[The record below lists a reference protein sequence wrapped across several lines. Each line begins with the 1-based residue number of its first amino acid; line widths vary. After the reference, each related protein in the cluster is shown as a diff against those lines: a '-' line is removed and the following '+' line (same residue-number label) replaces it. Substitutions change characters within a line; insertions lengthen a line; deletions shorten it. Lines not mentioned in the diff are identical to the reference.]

1 MSDILLFRFNKIST
15 KLSPIMAIFCISSL
29 DLHQLIKEI
38 KEDISKNLVPNEVL
52 IFGFGVDE
60 TQKSRL
66 LNDQLFNQE
75 FESYIGTAS
84 SKIKFLNVSNDGNI
98 TDITTKE
105 KYSYQHELLQT
116 GANEIFKKRK
126 GVITSTS
133 TYHFS
138 KPSGDHCDKFIRASN
153 LFTSSVEVTFL
164 AIGLLSSISSALK
177 RVYVDTS
184 SISFLV
190 STALHLSKKFPSSI
204 PVIESF
210 ESYSLLSQQFNFIRD
225 ENQLVIISA
234 TTSGGLA
241 RTLEIKK
248 KIPQKNI
255 KTLFYSSLGENQ
267 TGLYNILDA
276 LGGEIYSESHDK
288 CNLCANGSKVI
299 RLEGEQFLPETPK
312 HDLLMIKKIDFKA
325 ERQNFFR
332 EFAAKKILNI
342 NAITQES
349 NDEFYDID
357 IPTLLKDKPD
367 LLISDIRKK
376 INKFFSRDINTIIH
390 LDDEGSELLALK
402 VKDII
407 NDDELKILNFGKMK
421 ESDYSSLSSVFVV
434 AGAIT
439 TGRKLLSV
447 SRKLR
452 CLDKSSSISY
462 LVVFS
467 KLQNSASLEQLRKD
481 LSMGGHELIVLRNC
495 FLPRI
500 SDKSKSH
507 WDLEHEKLSQF
518 NNDNPFDDYY
528 NQQEIPDDLL
538 SRLALLESP
547 ISPNELFL
555 KDSKGNSLK
564 IRETFVFWDK
574 LAIAIEDSS
583 QADVFWTIQTLLHDL
598 RMNDGKGL
606 STIYHYTLLS
616 PICFDRY
623 NDGVI
628 QACLLRSAYSSELN
642 YAIDENY
649 SQQMC
654 DIICSVVRNYDNE
667 QGEGCLE
674 FLMSIWIK
682 HLRIIDRHL
691 QEILS
696 LENPSMPDSVKFL
709 LHQIKH
715 DLFLSE

>member
-1 MSDILLFRFNKIST
+1 MSAIFLFRFNRPSA
-15 KLSPIMAIFCISSL
+15 KLSPTMAIFCISTI

-52 IFGFGVDE
+52 IFGFEVDE
-60 TQKSRL
+60 AQKSRL

-75 FESYIGTAS
+75 FESYIGPVS
-84 SKIKFLNVSNDGNI
+84 SKIQFLNVNNDG
-98 TDITTKE
+98 DIIDVTTKN
-105 KYSYQHELLQT
+105 KYSYRHELLQA

-164 AIGLLSSISSALK
+164 AIGLLSYIFSNLK

-190 STALHLSKKFPSSI
+190 STALHLSKKFPSSTPI
-204 PVIESF
+204 IESF
-210 ESYSLLSQQFNFIRD
+210 ESYSSLHQQFNFIRN

-241 RTLEIKK
+241 RTLEKEK
-248 KIPQKNI
+248 KISQKNI

-267 TGLYNILDA
+267 TGLYDILDA
-276 LGGEIYSESHDK
+276 LGGEIYSESNEK

-312 HDLLMIKKIDFKA
+312 HDLLMIKKVDFKT

-342 NAITQES
+342 NAITQEN

-357 IPTLLKDKPD
+357 IPALMNGKSEV
-367 LLISDIRKK
+367 IFSDMRKK
-376 INKFFSRDINTIIH
+376 INKFFSRNINTIIY
-390 LDDEGSELLALK
+390 LDDKGSELLALK
-402 VKDII
+402 VKEIV
-407 NDDELKILNFGKMK
+407 NDDEIKVLNFGKLN
-421 ESDYSSLSSVFVV
+421 ESDYRNMSSVFVV

-452 CLDKSSSISY
+452 VLDKSSSISY
-462 LVVFS
+462 FVGFS
-467 KLQNSASLEQLRKD
+467 KLQNAPSLDQLRKD
-481 LSMGGHELIVLRNC
+481 LCMGGHELIVLRNC
-495 FLPRI
+495 FLPRT
-500 SDKSKSH
+500 SDKSKTY
-507 WDLEHEKLSQF
+507 WDLELEKLSLF
-518 NNDNPFDDYY
+518 KNDDPFDDYY
-528 NQQEIPDDLL
+528 HQQKISADLL
-538 SRLALLESP
+538 SRLTLLESP
-547 ISPNELFL
+547 LSPNELFL
-555 KDSKGNSLK
+555 KDTKQNTLK

-574 LAIAIEDSS
+574 LDIVIDDSS

-616 PICFDRY
+616 PVCFDRY

-642 YAIDENY
+642 YAIDETY

-654 DIICSVVRNYDNE
+654 DIICSVIKNYENE

-674 FLMSIWIK
+674 FLMSIWIR
-682 HLRIIDRHL
+682 HLRILDRHL
-691 QEILS
+691 REILS

-709 LHQIKH
+709 LHQIER
-715 DLFLSE
+715 DFFSTE

>member
-1 MSDILLFRFNKIST
+1 MSGIFLFRFNKPSA
-15 KLSPIMAIFCISSL
+15 KLSPIMAIFCNSSL

-52 IFGFGVDE
+52 MFGFGVNE
-60 TQKSRL
+60 EQKLRL
-66 LNDQLFNQE
+66 LNDKLFNQE

-84 SKIKFLNVSNDGNI
+84 SKIQFLNVNNDGDI
-98 TDITTKE
+98 TDVTSKE
-105 KYSYQHELLQT
+105 KYNYRHELLQA

-126 GVITSTS
+126 GIITSTS

-164 AIGLLSSISSALK
+164 AIGLLSSIFSTLK

-190 STALHLSKKFPSSI
+190 STALHLSQKFPCST

-210 ESYSLLSQQFNFIRD
+210 ESYSSLNQEFNFIRD

-234 TTSGGLA
+234 TTSGSLA
-241 RTLEIKK
+241 RTLEKKK
-248 KIPQKNI
+248 KISQNNI

-267 TGLYNILDA
+267 TGLYNINDA
-276 LGGEIYSESHDK
+276 LGGEIYSESHEN

-325 ERQNFFR
+325 ERQSFFR

-349 NDEFYDID
+349 NSEFYDIN
-357 IPTLLKDKPD
+357 IPLLMTDNPE
-367 LLISDIRKK
+367 LLISDMRKK
-376 INKFFSRDINTIIH
+376 INKFFSRDINSIIH
-390 LDDEGSELLALK
+390 LDDKGSELLALK
-402 VKDII
+402 VKEIV
-407 NDDELKILNFGKMK
+407 NDDKIKLLNFGKMH
-421 ESDYSSLSSVFVV
+421 ESDYSSMSSVFVV

-452 CLDKSSSISY
+452 SLDKSSSISY
-462 LVVFS
+462 FVGFS
-467 KLQNSASLEQLRKD
+467 KLQNAPSLEQLRKD
-481 LSMGGHELIVLRNC
+481 LCMGGHELIVLRNC

-500 SDKSKSH
+500 TEKLKTY
-507 WDLEHEKLSQF
+507 WDLEHEKLSRF
-518 NNDNPFDDYY
+518 KNDDPFDDY
-528 NQQEIPDDLL
+528 NHQQKISADLL
-538 SRLALLESP
+538 SRLTLLESP

-555 KDSKGNSLK
+555 KDSNGNSLK

-616 PICFDRY
+616 PVCFDRY

-642 YAIDENY
+642 YTIDENY

-654 DIICSVVRNYDNE
+654 DIISSIVRNYDNE

-682 HLRIIDRHL
+682 HLRILDHHL

-709 LHQIKH
+709 LHQIKR
-715 DLFLSE
+715 DFF

>member
-1 MSDILLFRFNKIST
+1 MSGVFIFRFNKPSA
-15 KLSPIMAIFCISSL
+15 KLSPTLAIFCISSL

-52 IFGFGVDE
+52 MFGFGVDE
-60 TQKSRL
+60 SQKSRL

-84 SKIKFLNVSNDGNI
+84 SKIQFLNVNNDGDI
-98 TDITTKE
+98 TDVTTGK
-105 KYSYQHELLQT
+105 KYSYRHELLQA
-116 GANEIFKKRK
+116 GASEIFKKRK
-126 GVITSTS
+126 GVISSTS

-164 AIGLLSSISSALK
+164 AIGLLSSIVSTLK

-190 STALHLSKKFPSSI
+190 STALYLSKKFPSSI

-210 ESYSLLSQQFNFIRD
+210 ESYSSINQDYNFIRD

-234 TTSGGLA
+234 TTSGSLA
-241 RTLEIKK
+241 EKLEKKK
-248 KIPQKNI
+248 KISQKNI

-276 LGGEIYSESHDK
+276 LGGEIYSESHET

-332 EFAAKKILNI
+332 EFAAKNILNI

-357 IPTLLKDKPD
+357 IPVLIKSNPD
-367 LLISDIRKK
+367 HLISDIRKK
-376 INKFFSRDINTIIH
+376 INKFFSRDINSIIH
-390 LDDEGSELLALK
+390 LDDEGSKLLALK
-402 VKDII
+402 IKEIV
-407 NDDELKILNFGKMK
+407 NDDDLKIFNFGKLN
-421 ESDYSSLSSVFVV
+421 ESDYSSMSSVFVV

-452 CLDKSSSISY
+452 SLDKSSSISY
-462 LVVFS
+462 FVCFS
-467 KLQNSASLEQLRKD
+467 KLQNALSLDQLRKD
-481 LSMGGHELIVLRNC
+481 LCMGGHELIVLRNC
-495 FLPRI
+495 FLPRTN
-500 SDKSKSH
+500 DKSKTY
-507 WDLEHEKLSQF
+507 WDLEHEKLFQF
-518 NNDNPFDDYY
+518 KNDDPLDDYY
-528 NQQEIPDDLL
+528 HGQKISADLL
-538 SRLALLESP
+538 SRLVLLESP

-555 KDSKGNSLK
+555 KDSKGKSLK
-564 IRETFVFWDK
+564 LRETFVFWDK
-574 LAIAIEDSS
+574 LAIVLEDSS

-616 PICFDRY
+616 PVCFDRY

-642 YAIDENY
+642 YSIDENY

-682 HLRIIDRHL
+682 HLRILDHHL
-691 QEILS
+691 KEILS

-709 LHQIKH
+709 LHQIRR
-715 DLFLSE
+715 DFF

>member
-1 MSDILLFRFNKIST
+1 MSGIFLFRFNKPSA
-15 KLSPIMAIFCISSL
+15 KLSPTMAIFCISSL

-38 KEDISKNLVPNEVL
+38 KEDISKHLVPNEVL
-52 IFGFGVDE
+52 IFGFEVDE

-75 FESYIGTAS
+75 FESYIGPAS
-84 SKIKFLNVSNDGNI
+84 KKIQFLNVNNDGDI
-98 TDITTKE
+98 SDITTK
-105 KYSYQHELLQT
+105 KSYSYRHELLQA

-126 GVITSTS
+126 GVITSTP

-153 LFTSSVEVTFL
+153 LFTSSVEVNFL
-164 AIGLLSSISSALK
+164 AIGLLSSIFSTIK

-190 STALHLSKKFPSSI
+190 STALHLSKKFPCDT
-204 PVIESF
+204 PLIESF
-210 ESYSLLSQQFNFIRD
+210 ESYSSLNQNFNFIRD
-225 ENQLVIISA
+225 DNQLVIIPA

-241 RTLEIKK
+241 HTLEKKK

-255 KTLFYSSLGENQ
+255 KTIFYSSLGENQ
-267 TGLYNILDA
+267 NGLYNILDA
-276 LGGEIYSESHDK
+276 LGGEIYSESNEK
-288 CNLCANGSKVI
+288 CILCANGSKVI

-312 HDLLMIKKIDFKA
+312 HDLLMIKKIDFKE

-349 NDEFYDID
+349 KNEFYDIN
-357 IPTLLKDKPD
+357 IPVLMKDKSD
-367 LLISDIRKK
+367 LLISDMRKK
-376 INKFFSRDINTIIH
+376 INKFFSRDINSIIH
-390 LDDEGSELLALK
+390 LDDEGSELLALE
-402 VKDII
+402 VKKIV
-407 NDDELKILNFGKMK
+407 NDDELKIFNFGKMN
-421 ESDYSSLSSVFVV
+421 ESDYSSISSVFVV

-452 CLDKSSSISY
+452 SLDKSSSISY
-462 LVVFS
+462 FVGFS
-467 KLQNSASLEQLRKD
+467 KLQNAPSLDQLRKD
-481 LSMGGHELIVLRNC
+481 LCMGGHELIVLRNC
-495 FLPRI
+495 FLPRT
-500 SDKSKSH
+500 SDKKKTY
-507 WDLEHEKLSQF
+507 WDLEHEKLSLF
-518 NNDNPFDDYY
+518 KNDDPLEDYY
-528 NQQEIPDDLL
+528 NEQKISDDLI

-547 ISPNELFL
+547 ISPNDLFL
-555 KDSKGNSLK
+555 KDHKGDSLK
-564 IRETFVFWDK
+564 LRETFVFWDK
-574 LAIAIEDSS
+574 LAIVLENSS

-616 PICFDRY
+616 PVCFDRY

-642 YAIDENY
+642 YTIDENY
-649 SQQMC
+649 SRQMC
-654 DIICSVVRNYDNE
+654 DIIYSVVRNYDNE

-682 HLRIIDRHL
+682 HLRILDHHL

-696 LENPSMPDSVKFL
+696 LESSNMPDSVRFL
-709 LHQIKH
+709 LRQIKR
-715 DLFLSE
+715 DFF